1 MSGETFTDITVQ
13 GTANHNALLVT
24 GTTTLTDLYITGAIS
39 YAIPPISTTHNILTV
54 LTTNANAQS
63 LVSNTP
69 TTLLWSTVPAVPTYP
84 PENVLG
90 IPNLTYNPS
99 TGHFSNTGTMNMI
112 LMLQATVVFDAPGGG
127 SSGFRTIS
135 FAQTSAAIVGGKDAA
150 GIIDGCIA
158 GDIKALYIAGEN
170 PVVSYPDRKKIE
182 KALEKVDFL
191 VVQDLF
197 LTEKLIQRSR
207 SHLYSERLV
216 FVFRLSL
223 IVFYE

>member
-24 GTTTLTDLYITGAIS
+24 GTTTLTDLYITGLIS

-99 TGHFSNTGTMNMI
+99 TGHFSNTGTIDMI
-112 LMLQATVVFDAPGGG
+112 LMLQATVVFCAPGGG

-135 FAQTSAAIVGGKDAA
+135 FAQTSAAIVGGTQQVYLSVPAPVA
-150 GIIDGCIA
+150 IA
-158 GDIKALYIAGEN
+158 TMATIELGPGDDLY
-170 PVVSYPDRKKIE
+170 
-182 KALEKVDFL
+182 
-191 VVQDLF
+191 VQAETTTSTTISCPPASSTNI
-197 LTEKLIQRSR
+197 LTITQL
-207 SHLYSERLV
+207 
-216 FVFRLSL
+216 
-223 IVFYE
+223 